1 MSSSSPSIVGIAV
14 RDLARLR
21 TIATTVAKHGFGE
34 LVMRTPIGTRLF
46 GGKSAPDGDPSLRNR
61 SAPERFTAMLSSLGP
76 TYIKLGQILSMRRD
90 LFPPDW
96 IEALESLQD
105 DAPKVPFEAIRE
117 QVERSLGKKLEELFA
132 SFDEKPL
139 ATASMAQT
147 HVATTLD
154 GTRVVVKVQRP
165 GIEEMMRGD
174 LDLLFLTAQILE
186 SSIDEMQLAAVTDI
200 VQEFERG
207 LLEELNFRVE
217 LENILEMRGHLDP
230 SRPVVVPKPF
240 PELSTKTVLTME
252 LFEGKAL
259 RHLEPKSERAKR
271 VVEEILVSGAKQ
283 VLVDRVFHGDPH
295 AGNILVGDDD
305 TICMIDLGMV
315 GRLTERQRDDIV
327 SLVMAAI
334 VGDSGAVARTL
345 LRMGTPTER
354 VNIEELKRE
363 IERIRGEYLM
373 VGSLAEVDS
382 AGFAEEFA
390 QAAGR
395 FRIKLA
401 PEYAIL
407 VKSVATLEGIVRTLH
422 PDVDIVG
429 ILKPTLTQLVSQRFS
444 PQRLASELAG
454 EASGLASSLRSLPGH
469 LDQLLHDFETG
480 NIRVRAVTPELDD
493 LPRLVHQAAGKLG
506 LSLFATATTLAAAI
520 TAPAL
525 PAPSFAAAL
534 PSVFLALVS
543 TGAWLTLLGWQL
555 LGRGKP
561 LRLRPIIRLFRR

>member
-1 MSSSSPSIVGIAV
+1 LSSNSPSIVGVAV

-21 TIATTVAKHGFGE
+21 TVATTVAKHGFGE
-34 LVMRTPIGTRLF
+34 LVMRTPLGNRVF
-46 GGKSAPDGDPSLRNR
+46 AGKAAPDRDPELRGR

-90 LFPPDW
+90 LFSAEW

-105 DAPKVPFEAIRE
+105 DAPKVPFADIRA
-117 QVERSLGKKLEELFA
+117 QVESGLGKPLEELFR
-132 SFDEKPL
+132 SFEEKPL

-147 HVATTLD
+147 HIATTLE

-165 GIEEMMRGD
+165 GIEDAMRGD
-174 LDLLFLTAQILE
+174 LDLLFLSAQILE
-186 SSIDEMQLAAVTDI
+186 SSIDEMQLVAVTDI
-200 VQEFERG
+200 VREFERG
-207 LLEELNFRVE
+207 LLEELDFGVE
-217 LENILEMRGHLDP
+217 LENLVAMKANLDP
-230 SRPVVVPKPF
+230 ARPIVVPSPF
-240 PELSTKTVLTME
+240 PELSAKTVLTME

-271 VVEEILVSGAKQ
+271 AVEEILVSGAKQ
-283 VLVDRVFHGDPH
+283 VLIDRLFHGDPH
-295 AGNILVGDDD
+295 AGNILIGEDD

-327 SLVMAAI
+327 TLAMAAI
-334 VGDSGAVARTL
+334 VNDSGTVARTL

-354 VNIEELKRE
+354 VSLEELKRE
-363 IERIRGEYLM
+363 IERIRGEYL
-373 VGSLAEVDS
+373 VVANLSEVDS

-422 PDVDIVG
+422 PEVDLVG
-429 ILKPTLTQLVSQRFS
+429 ILKPTLTKLVADRFS
-444 PQRLASELAG
+444 PQRLAGELAG
-454 EASGLASSLRSLPGH
+454 EATGLAASLRTLPAH

-493 LPRLVHQAAGKLG
+493 LPKLVHQASGKVG
-506 LSLFATATTLAAAI
+506 LALFATSTTLAAAMI
-520 TAPAL
+520 APNVGADFV
-525 PAPSFAAAL
+525 SAL
-534 PSVFLALVS
+534 PSLLVGFIS
-543 TGAWLTLLGWQL
+543 AGAWVTLFGWHVF
-555 LGRGKP
+555 GRGKP
-561 LRLRPIIRLFRR
+561 LRVSPIIRLFRR